1 MRYISLIIAIII
13 SSAVCAQEQI
23 LRGDSQPI
31 KLLIGQSEAQSA
43 TTKSLNP
50 GDKIQGTSG
59 KTNISIG
66 LQNINSTGSNS
77 AKTRIKIGQEEAVG
91 DRTTNLNEPSKQ
103 AQAEPEITSTPNY
116 YSLIIG
122 VDKYQFASA
131 NLFNLNKPIK
141 DATTLKNILLSK
153 YSFLSSNSI
162 FLQNPTRAE
171 ILRAFEELAKRVT
184 PKDNI
189 LIFYAGH
196 GYWDERLKVGYW
208 LPSDSKTDDKSSW
221 IANSTI
227 RDYIAGIQS
236 KHTLLIS
243 DACFSGS
250 IFKTREVNSEINE
263 WGVAKIY
270 QLPSRKAMT
279 SGTLTTVPDDSKFME
294 YLVKRLSDNS
304 GKYLTTRQLFYSLET
319 AVLNNTSTVPQ
330 LGVIQD
336 TGDEGGD
343 FIFIK
348 R

>member
-1 MRYISLIIAIII
+1 MRNIFLLVLLFSSLITFSQSNTIF
-13 SSAVCAQEQI
+13 
-23 LRGDSQPI
+23 GDSPPVKLAIGSAGSTNQTSGIQP
-31 KLLIGQSEAQSA
+31 GA
-43 TTKSLNP
+43 
-50 GDKIQGTSG
+50 KISGTSD
-59 KTNISIG
+59 KTKLSIG
-66 LQNINSTGSNS
+66 LTDVKSAGLNS
-77 AKTRIKIGQEEAVG
+77 KPVRLKIGEQESVSLRSPNTGTEV
-91 DRTTNLNEPSKQ
+91 SKSG
-103 AQAEPEITSTPNY
+103 EIDGVPKY
-116 YSLIIG
+116 YALIIG
-122 VDKYQFASA
+122 IDNYRYPSA
-131 NLFNLNKPIK
+131 NLSNLNKPIK
-141 DATTLKNILLSK
+141 DAISLKEILVSNYIFPESNTLLLK
-153 YSFLSSNSI
+153 
-162 FLQNPTRAE
+162 NPTRADIIGSLE
-171 ILRAFEELAKRVT
+171 DLAKKIT
-184 PKDNI
+184 PKDNL

-227 RDYIAGIQS
+227 RDYISGIQS

-263 WGVAKIY
+263 YGVSKIY
-270 QLPSRKAMT
+270 QLPSRKGMT
-279 SGTLTTVPDDSKFME
+279 SGTLTTVPDESKFME
-294 YLVKRLSDNS
+294 YLIKRLTENS

-330 LGVIQD
+330 LGVIQE